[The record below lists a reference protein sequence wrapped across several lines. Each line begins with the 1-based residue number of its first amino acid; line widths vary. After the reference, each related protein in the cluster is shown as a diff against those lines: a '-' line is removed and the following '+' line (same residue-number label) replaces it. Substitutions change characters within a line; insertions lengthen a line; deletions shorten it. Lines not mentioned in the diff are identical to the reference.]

1 MPQLGKI
8 PSLIMTN
15 RSESTGTEQS
25 TSDGHMRT
33 IATSHAAIAE
43 GAITQEVI
51 GQGVEMH
58 AESESGQTGGMSPIP
73 HLTADRNVE
82 RISCIPLFHKQ

>member
-1 MPQLGKI
+1 MPQLGKTQ
-8 PSLIMTN
+8 SLIMIH
-15 RSESTGTEQS
+15 RSESTGTELP
-25 TSDGHMRT
+25 TFAGHTRT

-58 AESESGQTGGMSPIP
+58 AESESGQTGGMSPI
-73 HLTADRNVE
+73 HLPTAGRNIE
-82 RISCIPLFHKQ
+82 RISCILLFHK